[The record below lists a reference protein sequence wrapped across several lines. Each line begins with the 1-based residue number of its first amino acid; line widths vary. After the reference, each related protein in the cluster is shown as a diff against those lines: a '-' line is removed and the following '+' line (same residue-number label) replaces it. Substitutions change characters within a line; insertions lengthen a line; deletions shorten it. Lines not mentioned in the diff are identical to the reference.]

1 MPKIPT
7 FTSQTRPTAEVGSV
21 KSNLQVPLSQTVAGA
36 LEPLTNA
43 LVNKSIQENDLQNK
57 TQALKLSNEYE
68 IAMQSVDQNI
78 GQDSKLGNNIE
89 LATNY
94 RKEQAAINREK
105 FGSQAYNKSV
115 LQAFNNSTVLSDRK
129 AFFRVE
135 KVVQKNIY
143 GNSVIQ
149 FNTAKGILYANAF
162 QDPNGKFDRQVLTKD
177 MESLVINTFQ
187 NKVEDYVFQDFL
199 STIPIEIDG
208 FEVDKG
214 LSTNPAATLSKLK
227 NKNEYTNLDQKTRQ
241 NFIEKAKRILVPQI
255 ATVWENHTVAIKNG
269 IDSKF
274 NMDLAKEV
282 VPPYTL
288 QQMIQ
293 DESVLKDQAI
303 NTKVILSSP
312 ENMTNQ
318 VVQGFVDEAFEQFL
332 PKKAIALRDYYL
344 EIAADKKEQLSKDP
358 VQFTLR
364 TDPEI
369 SKLADEVSRQTN
381 PDLKSEQQI
390 QLANV
395 FLEKQTNLNVPRSQ
409 QKVMPEGMAKD
420 FVAKYSELGF
430 ESNSQ
435 GRKAM
440 LDSLKFQ
447 YGENESKALAQ
458 LIDNGLPA
466 GAKYALEFG
475 TEKTFNQFMS
485 FDNPEKVTAIENFLK
500 KKDTSLDDIKI
511 LMNSESDFKDLENM
525 IRRNSPFNSSKPLL
539 ELESLTNVLSLFAG
553 SLMTGNPNMKAADAA
568 AEAARLFSD
577 NYQVEDTYYLPRRLG
592 DKSLNQRFL
601 DSHVEILDT
610 IKENYLKPFKPVAF
624 GSANPN
630 IPDKELTEKMLFNL
644 KAHGEFRTTGNGE
657 ETVYGIVLDGGSFAT
672 IKNAEGQE
680 LSVGIGDNSKILPG
694 GSGIVIDTSLPTAQ
708 QKAQYR
714 GYYNYGDKVKEG
726 SMTLDSEGNPTGSPR
741 FNPTDEL
748 TNQLNTT
755 SIGDVTSNVS
765 IFTELKADIPTE
777 EEKLSI
783 EVDTKQKLED
793 NFYNNKANIKLF
805 KGFESD
811 GDLEKT
817 SIPTQVSYTKLDD
830 NGKKVKDKKGNTI
843 EIKEP
848 FRTIADGH
856 RITKEEEES
865 GMIYDHVFKDKNGV
879 IIPLK
884 QSQIDDIFKRDVK
897 KAINL
902 VNDLSKNSTINLNEI
917 NQNAYNILVQ
927 IAFQM
932 GSNAK
937 EKTGLAE
944 FQKVL
949 KSVNAGNYTLAS
961 QHMLYNFKSKNY
973 EDISGKKT
981 YTKWHKQ
988 TQNRAKKLSQLMSEI
1003 PNKIIKKK

>member
-7 FTSQTRPTAEVGSV
+7 FTSQTKPTAEVGSV

-43 LVNKSIQENDLQNK
+43 LVKKSIKENDLQNK
-57 TQALKLSNEYE
+57 TQALTLSNEYE

-115 LQAFNNSTVLSDRK
+115 LQAFNNSAVLSDRK

-149 FNTAKGILYANAF
+149 FDTAKKILYANAF
-162 QDPNGKFDRQVLTKD
+162 QDPNGKFDRQVLTQD

-241 NFIEKAKRILVPQI
+241 NFIGKAKRILAPQI

-293 DESVLKDQAI
+293 EESVLKDQAI

-344 EIAADKKEQLSKDP
+344 EIAADKKEQLNKDP

-364 TDPEI
+364 TDPEV

-381 PDLKSEQQI
+381 PDLKSAQQI

-420 FVAKYSELGF
+420 FVARYSELGF

-458 LIDNGLPA
+458 LIDNKLPA

-485 FDNPEKVTAIENFLK
+485 FDNPEKVIAIENFLK

-568 AEAARLFSD
+568 TEAARLFSD

-783 EVDTKQKLED
+783 EVDTDITNIDFEYIAKKEGGNLLDGYTLGNKFPKSGVTVGIGVDLGSKDSKYFETFGDNKEDKALIEKLKPYFGLKGK
-793 NFYNNKANIKLF
+793 NAIAKL
-805 KGFESD
+805 
-811 GDLEKT
+811 
-817 SIPTQVSYTKLDD
+817 
-830 NGKKVKDKKGNTI
+830 N
-843 EIKEP
+843 
-848 FRTIADGH
+848 A
-856 RITKEEEES
+856 
-865 GMIYDHVFKDKNGV
+865 
-879 IIPLK
+879 IPLK
-884 QSQIDDIFKRDVK
+884 ISSKEAAKLNKFVKKQIFKTLK
-897 KAINL
+897 TKWNKESKIKFNT
-902 VNDLSKNSTINLNEI
+902 LSTE
-917 NQNAYNILVQ
+917 QA
-927 IAFQM
+927 
-932 GSNAK
+932 
-937 EKTGLAE
+937 T
-944 FQKVL
+944 
-949 KSVNAGNYTLAS
+949 TLAS
-961 QHMLYNFKSKNY
+961 VSFQYGDLKTKTPEFYKMALAGNWGQEEGVRGVYEELLDFRDKEKSINDRHI
-973 EDISGKKT
+973 ELAALLKK
-981 YTKWHKQ
+981 YLDRQ
-988 TQNRAKKLSQLMSEI
+988 
-1003 PNKIIKKK
+1003 

>member
-7 FTSQTRPTAEVGSV
+7 FTSQTKPTAEVGSV

-43 LVNKSIQENDLQNK
+43 LVKKSIKENDLQNK
-57 TQALKLSNEYE
+57 TQALTLSNEYE

-115 LQAFNNSTVLSDRK
+115 LQAFNNSAVLSDRK

-149 FNTAKGILYANAF
+149 FDTAKKILYANAF

-187 NKVEDYVFQDFL
+187 NKVEDYVFKDFL

-241 NFIEKAKRILVPQI
+241 NFIGKAKRILAPQI

-293 DESVLKDQAI
+293 EESVLKDQAI

-318 VVQGFVDEAFEQFL
+318 VVKGFVDEAFEQFL

-344 EIAADKKEQLSKDP
+344 EIAADKKEQLNKDP

-364 TDPEI
+364 TDPEV

-381 PDLKSEQQI
+381 PDLKSAQQI

-420 FVAKYSELGF
+420 FVARYSELGF

-485 FDNPEKVTAIENFLK
+485 FDNPEKVIAIENFLK

-568 AEAARLFSD
+568 TEAARLFSD

-755 SIGDVTSNVS
+755 SIGDVASNVS
-765 IFTELKADIPTE
+765 IFTELNADMPTE

-783 EVDTKQKLED
+783 EVDTDITNIDFEYISKKEGGNLLDGYTLGNKFPKSGVTVGIGVDLGSKDSKYFETFGDNKEDKALIEKLKPYFGLKGK
-793 NFYNNKANIKLF
+793 NAIAKL
-805 KGFESD
+805 
-811 GDLEKT
+811 
-817 SIPTQVSYTKLDD
+817 
-830 NGKKVKDKKGNTI
+830 N
-843 EIKEP
+843 
-848 FRTIADGH
+848 A
-856 RITKEEEES
+856 
-865 GMIYDHVFKDKNGV
+865 
-879 IIPLK
+879 IPLK
-884 QSQIDDIFKRDVK
+884 ISSKEAAKLNKFVKKQIFKTLK
-897 KAINL
+897 TKWNKESKIKFNT
-902 VNDLSKNSTINLNEI
+902 LSTE
-917 NQNAYNILVQ
+917 QA
-927 IAFQM
+927 
-932 GSNAK
+932 
-937 EKTGLAE
+937 T
-944 FQKVL
+944 
-949 KSVNAGNYTLAS
+949 TLAS
-961 QHMLYNFKSKNY
+961 VSFQYGDLKTKTPEFYKMALAGNWGQEEGVRGVYEELLDFRDKEKSINDRHI
-973 EDISGKKT
+973 ELAALLKK
-981 YTKWHKQ
+981 YLDRQ
-988 TQNRAKKLSQLMSEI
+988 
-1003 PNKIIKKK
+1003 

>member
-7 FTSQTRPTAEVGSV
+7 FTSQTKPTAEVGSV

-43 LVNKSIQENDLQNK
+43 LVKKSIKENDLQNK
-57 TQALKLSNEYE
+57 TQALTLSNEYE

-115 LQAFNNSTVLSDRK
+115 LQAFNNSAVLSDRK

-149 FNTAKGILYANAF
+149 FDTAKKILYANAF
-162 QDPNGKFDRQVLTKD
+162 QDPNGKFDRQVLTQD

-187 NKVEDYVFQDFL
+187 NKVEDYVFKDFL

-241 NFIEKAKRILVPQI
+241 NFIGKAKRILAPQI

-293 DESVLKDQAI
+293 EESVLKDQAI

-318 VVQGFVDEAFEQFL
+318 VVKGFVDEAFEQFL

-344 EIAADKKEQLSKDP
+344 EIAADKKEQLNKDP

-364 TDPEI
+364 TDPEV

-381 PDLKSEQQI
+381 PDLKSAQQI

-420 FVAKYSELGF
+420 FVARYSELGF

-458 LIDNGLPA
+458 LIDNKLPA

-485 FDNPEKVTAIENFLK
+485 FDNPEKVIAIENFLK

-568 AEAARLFSD
+568 TEAARLFSD

-755 SIGDVTSNVS
+755 SIGDVASNVS
-765 IFTELKADIPTE
+765 IFTELNADMPTE

-783 EVDTKQKLED
+783 EVDTDITNIDFEYISKKEGGNLLDGYTLGNKFPKSGVTVGIGVDLGSKDSKYFETFGDNKEDKALIEKLKPYFGLKGK
-793 NFYNNKANIKLF
+793 NAIAKL
-805 KGFESD
+805 
-811 GDLEKT
+811 
-817 SIPTQVSYTKLDD
+817 
-830 NGKKVKDKKGNTI
+830 N
-843 EIKEP
+843 
-848 FRTIADGH
+848 A
-856 RITKEEEES
+856 
-865 GMIYDHVFKDKNGV
+865 
-879 IIPLK
+879 IPLK
-884 QSQIDDIFKRDVK
+884 ISSKEAAKLNKFVKKQIFKTLK
-897 KAINL
+897 TKWNKESKIKFNT
-902 VNDLSKNSTINLNEI
+902 LSTE
-917 NQNAYNILVQ
+917 QA
-927 IAFQM
+927 
-932 GSNAK
+932 
-937 EKTGLAE
+937 T
-944 FQKVL
+944 
-949 KSVNAGNYTLAS
+949 TLAS
-961 QHMLYNFKSKNY
+961 VSFQYGDLKTKTPEFYKMALAGNWGQEEGVRGVYEELLDFRDKEKSINDRHI
-973 EDISGKKT
+973 ELAALLKK
-981 YTKWHKQ
+981 YLDRQ
-988 TQNRAKKLSQLMSEI
+988 
-1003 PNKIIKKK
+1003 

>member
-7 FTSQTRPTAEVGSV
+7 FTSQTKPTAEVGSV

-115 LQAFNNSTVLSDRK
+115 LQAFNNSAVLSDRK

-149 FNTAKGILYANAF
+149 FDTAKKILYANAF

-241 NFIEKAKRILVPQI
+241 NFIGKAKRILAPQI

-293 DESVLKDQAI
+293 EESVLKDQAI

-318 VVQGFVDEAFEQFL
+318 VVKGFVDEAFEQFL

-364 TDPEI
+364 TDPEV

-381 PDLKSEQQI
+381 PDLKSAQQI

-420 FVAKYSELGF
+420 FVARYSELGF

-485 FDNPEKVTAIENFLK
+485 FDNPEKVIAIENFLK

-568 AEAARLFSD
+568 TEAARLFSD

-755 SIGDVTSNVS
+755 SIGDVASNVS
-765 IFTELKADIPTE
+765 IFTELNADMPTE

-783 EVDTKQKLED
+783 EVDTDITNIDFEYISKKEGGNLLDGYTLGNKFPKSGVTVGIGVDLGSKDSKYFETFGDNKEDKALIEKLKPYFGLKGK
-793 NFYNNKANIKLF
+793 NAIAKL
-805 KGFESD
+805 
-811 GDLEKT
+811 
-817 SIPTQVSYTKLDD
+817 
-830 NGKKVKDKKGNTI
+830 N
-843 EIKEP
+843 
-848 FRTIADGH
+848 A
-856 RITKEEEES
+856 
-865 GMIYDHVFKDKNGV
+865 
-879 IIPLK
+879 IPLK
-884 QSQIDDIFKRDVK
+884 ISSKEAAKLNKFVKKQIFKTLK
-897 KAINL
+897 TKWNKESKIKFNT
-902 VNDLSKNSTINLNEI
+902 LSTE
-917 NQNAYNILVQ
+917 QA
-927 IAFQM
+927 
-932 GSNAK
+932 
-937 EKTGLAE
+937 T
-944 FQKVL
+944 
-949 KSVNAGNYTLAS
+949 TLAS
-961 QHMLYNFKSKNY
+961 VSFQYGDLKTKTPEFYKMALAGNWGQEEGVRGVYEELLDFRDKEKSINDRHI
-973 EDISGKKT
+973 ELAALLKK
-981 YTKWHKQ
+981 YLDRQ
-988 TQNRAKKLSQLMSEI
+988 
-1003 PNKIIKKK
+1003 

>member
-1 MPKIPT
+1 MPQIPT
-7 FTSQTRPTAEVGSV
+7 FRSQARPTAEVGSV
-21 KSNLQVPLSQTVAGA
+21 KSNLQVPLTQTLAGA
-36 LEPLTNA
+36 LQPVTDYVVEKQI
-43 LVNKSIQENDLQNK
+43 VENDLQNK
-57 TQALKLSNEYE
+57 TQALTLSNEYQM
-68 IAMQSVDQNI
+68 AMQSVDQTI

-89 LATNY
+89 LANAY
-94 RKEQAAINREK
+94 RKEQATMNREK

-115 LQAFNNSTVLSDRK
+115 LQMFNNSSILSDRK
-129 AFFRVE
+129 ASFRIQKVVE
-135 KVVQKNIY
+135 KSVY
-143 GNSVIQ
+143 ANSVIQ
-149 FNTAKGILYANAF
+149 YDTAKKILYATAF
-162 QDPNGKFDRQVLTKD
+162 QDPNGQFDRRVLIRE
-177 MESLVINTFQ
+177 MESLVADTFEG
-187 NKVEDYVFQDFL
+187 KVEDYVYRNFL
-199 STIPIEIDG
+199 ANIPIEIDG

-227 NKNEYTNLDQKTRQ
+227 NKNEYTNLDQETRQ
-241 NFIEKAKRILVPQI
+241 NFIAKAKRILAPRI
-255 ATVWENHTVAIKNG
+255 KTAYESHTVAIKNG
-269 IDSKF
+269 IESKF
-274 NMDLAKEV
+274 PMDLAKDV
-282 VPPYTL
+282 VDQYTF

-293 DESVLKDQAI
+293 TNSLINDQFK
-303 NTKVILSSP
+303 NTQVILSSP
-312 ENMTNQ
+312 ENITNQ
-318 VVQGFVDEAFEQFL
+318 VVQGLVDEAFEQFL

-344 EIAADKKEQLSKDP
+344 QIAADKKEQLNKDP
-358 VQFTLR
+358 VQYTIR
-364 TDPEI
+364 TDPEVKKLVDEA
-369 SKLADEVSRQTN
+369 SKEKN
-381 PDLKSEQQI
+381 PDLLSELQI
-390 QLANV
+390 QLGDV
-395 FLEKQTNLNVPRSQ
+395 LLEKQTKLNVPKSQ
-409 QKVMPEGMAKD
+409 QKVMTKNMAED
-420 FVAKYSELGF
+420 FVARYSELGF
-430 ESNSQ
+430 ENNSQ

-447 YGENESKALAQ
+447 YGKNESKALAQ
-458 LIDNGLPA
+458 LIDNDLPA

-500 KKDTSLDDIKI
+500 KKETSLDKIKI
-511 LMNSESDFKDLENM
+511 LMDSESDFKDLENM

-539 ELESLTNVLSLFAG
+539 ELDSLTNVLSLFAG
-553 SLMTGNPNMKAADAA
+553 SLMTGNPSMSAEEAAT
-568 AEAARLFSD
+568 EAARLFSD

-601 DSHVEILDT
+601 DAHVEVLDS
-610 IKENYLKPFKPVAF
+610 IKENYFKAFKPVAF

-630 IPDKELTEKMLFNL
+630 IEDKELTAKMLFNL

-672 IKNAEGQE
+672 IKNDEGQE

-755 SIGDVTSNVS
+755 SIGDVASNVS
-765 IFTELKADIPTE
+765 IFTEGNTAMPT
-777 EEKLSI
+777 KK
-783 EVDTKQKLED
+783 DKLEN
-793 NFYNNKANIKLF
+793 NFFNDKANIKLF

-817 SIPTQVSYTKLDD
+817 SIPTQVSYTKLDND
-830 NGKKVKDKKGNTI
+830 GNIVKDKKGNTI

-856 RITKEEEES
+856 RITKEEEKS

-902 VNDLSKNSTINLNEI
+902 VNDLSKNSTINLNKI